1 VIKPETKPGRA
12 TRTYLEKPRTSGI
25 PKGRHA
31 GLAVGPTAI
40 PGAAAAVDEVRTGR
54 VMTRLADCCPASPV
68 DPTGTPPLWA
78 NHATPRPAGSVC
90 RSSDMSVLTAL
101 VIAGEPHQPAYLSH
115 SHAAAAPVD
124 RFTQRQTLIVGHRPQ
139 RLPSAQLSVPHESI
153 AFSKRG
159 QHRDRQSFEPAF
171 PVGPFLRSTAWASN
185 AERRAACL
193 TDGWLITSP
202 SSTPALH
209 SAVSGR
215 RRLERSSPTMST
227 CFAYP
232 QPISRSAVRH
242 TSSAVWR
249 SASSGD
255 ELW

>member
-1 VIKPETKPGRA
+1 METVTSSPSTVGWPHASRRRNRWLLWVGRILLGRLALIVILAASGVSYEAIMTAA
-12 TRTYLEKPRTSGI
+12 TRS
-25 PKGRHA
+25 
-31 GLAVGPTAI
+31 AI
-40 PGAAAAVDEVRTGR
+40 HFRDS
-54 VMTRLADCCPASPV
+54 C
-68 DPTGTPPLWA
+68 W
-78 NHATPRPAGSVC
+78 
-90 RSSDMSVLTAL
+90 MSVVTACTC
-101 VIAGEPHQPAYLSH
+101 IASDR
-115 SHAAAAPVD
+115 AARPSCS
-124 RFTQRQTLIVGHRPQ
+124 RPRIGHRPQ

-215 RRLERSSPTMST
+215 RRLEQSSPTMST

-232 QPISRSAVRH
+232 QPISRSAVRP
-242 TSSAVWR
+242 TSSAVSR